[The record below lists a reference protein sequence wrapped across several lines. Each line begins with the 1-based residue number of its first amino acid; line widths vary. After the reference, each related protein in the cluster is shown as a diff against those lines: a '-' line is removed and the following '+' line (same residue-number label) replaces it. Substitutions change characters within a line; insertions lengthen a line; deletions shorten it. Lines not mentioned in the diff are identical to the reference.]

1 MPVLPQSITDRREF
15 IILSLMLGFLHAS
28 ILLDFGSPI
37 SRAMLLIHLGLFL
50 IWQPIQEKDK
60 RLVWY
65 NGIIFIILTLMLV
78 YWINW
83 WLVSGWLILL
93 IGIVG
98 GRVVINRNERNA
110 YMLVMIFL
118 VAELLIG
125 CIPRLFVIESAIH
138 LYNPL
143 QYGISLIPLVLMV
156 FPKVEGQPL
165 VRMVDLLQAITA
177 SLLCSLLALGSLVI
191 MYHVGT
197 DYIIALIQTLM
208 AIGIC
213 LFAISWLLS
222 PHAGFSGLS
231 ELWSRSILNIGTP
244 FEQWLIELSQLRQDK
259 KTADEFLE
267 EAMKKLVA
275 LPWMAGVKWT
285 IANKDY
291 SLGEPSKNEIQTK
304 IQNNPVTLCTNIPI
318 GGALFLH
325 CNLLIQLIDQ
335 FYVAKI
341 HEQDLSRQA
350 HLQAIYETGARI
362 THDIKNLLQAMHS
375 MITIL
380 KADTTDEV
388 NQSKSITILKKQ
400 FPYFIQRLEL
410 AMNKL
415 QTPGEL
421 NQEKVNFRDWWQD
434 LQSRYKES
442 NINFNALIEDDPMI
456 PADLFDS
463 VSENLLENIFAKQKS
478 ENDIKIYIDT
488 IVKENVI
495 CLLIRDTGS
504 AIDENTEK
512 VLFKEALN
520 SDNGLGIGLYQAA
533 KQAESLGYSL
543 LLKNNVDGD
552 VCFKLKN

>member
-1 MPVLPQSITDRREF
+1 MPVLPQLITDRREY
-15 IILSLMLGFLHAS
+15 IILALMLGFLHAS

-83 WLVSGWLILL
+83 WFISGWLILL

-156 FPKVEGQPL
+156 FPKVGGQPL

-388 NQSKSITILKKQ
+388 NQSKSIVILNKQ

-512 VLFKEALN
+512 VLFKEPLN

>member
-15 IILSLMLGFLHAS
+15 IILALILGFLHAS

-83 WLVSGWLILL
+83 WLISGWLILL

-98 GRVVINRNERNA
+98 GRVVINRIERNA

-143 QYGISLIPLVLMV
+143 QYGISLIPLILMV

-380 KADTTDEV
+380 KADTTDEA
-388 NQSKSITILKKQ
+388 NQSKSIVILNKQ